1 MTEMGAKKA
10 KKAKKA
16 KTTRS
21 TKVGIGEKILPNDKQ
36 EKEMVWKIGFSFVGW
51 KDGDRVSF
59 LKWINR
65 R

>member
-36 EKEMVWKIGFSFVGW
+36 EKEMV
-51 KDGDRVSF
+51 
-59 LKWINR
+59 
-65 R
+65 